1 MVVCSGGMEAQLQ
14 PFFHGNFPVLI
25 RPTSRLETLHGK
37 EVGAVMNAVT
47 VGTLTIIISRQTHR
61 YFQPNYIY
69 NNNNNIYS
77 GNPLALVVFSGAL
90 QFYTIHLS
98 QSSAKPSLCNREAYY
113 FWNRCGN
120 LFGGES
126 INAFV
131 SRDASHSR
139 APGSSHRH

>member
-1 MVVCSGGMEAQLQ
+1 MEGQLLQ

-25 RPTSRLETLHGK
+25 RPTNRLETLRGK

-47 VGTLTIIISRQTHR
+47 VGTLIRSSYLGRRRDIFTKLYQ
-61 YFQPNYIY
+61 Y
-69 NNNNNIYS
+69 NNNNIYS

-90 QFYTIHLS
+90 QFYTIHVS
-98 QSSAKPSLCNREAYY
+98 QCSAKPLLCQREAPTGAYY

-120 LFGGES
+120 LGGGES
-126 INAFV
+126 MDVFV
-131 SRDASHSR
+131 SRDANHST